1 MVFASLALAL
11 LGYQLPAP
19 RRHAASIRTRSL
31 FASLDADGSEGMP
44 SAPALSLLSP
54 AKVNLFLR
62 ILRRREDGYHELASL
77 FQAVSLFDRLDF
89 WERPG
94 AAGPSMEVTDDS
106 VCAALIPTDERNL
119 VMRALQIFAE
129 RSGDARPIHCR
140 LHKVIPAQAGMGG
153 GSGDAA
159 TALHAANR
167 LCGFPV
173 SQETLIEWG
182 AELGSDIGFFLSRG
196 TAFCTGR
203 GELIEPLDPLPPA
216 PVYLVK
222 PAEGLSTPGVFKA
235 LGLSPNEELPGASPQ
250 ALLDEFAENVYTAT
264 FVNDLEP
271 PAEKVLPMLA
281 DLRTELSTLGFRAV
295 MLSGSGT
302 TIFCVGTPRGD
313 VVDTWQDA
321 IRAKFDVEV
330 YEEMFCRR
338 LPDERLWYAEQPEG
352 AKLVDLDDSLSSSQA
367 L

>member
-11 LGYQLPAP
+11 LGYQLPAASP
-19 RRHAASIRTRSL
+19 CRIIAYAQPLRVARRRRP
-31 FASLDADGSEGMP
+31 EVMP
-44 SAPALSLLSP
+44 SAPALSLSP
-54 AKVNLFLR
+54 A
-62 ILRRREDGYHELASL
+62 ESASSCGSCGGARTGTRARVL
-77 FQAVSLFDRLDF
+77 FQAVSLFDRLDYRRAGRRRA
-89 WERPG
+89 EHGGDKRP
-94 AAGPSMEVTDDS
+94 
-106 VCAALIPTDERNL
+106 VCALIPTDERNL

-235 LGLSPNEELPGASPQ
+235 LGLSPNEELPGASRRRCSTSSPR
-250 ALLDEFAENVYTAT
+250 TCT
-264 FVNDLEP
+264 RRPSSTTSSRP
-271 PAEKVLPMLA
+271 P
-281 DLRTELSTLGFRAV
+281 RR
-295 MLSGSGT
+295 
-302 TIFCVGTPRGD
+302 C
-313 VVDTWQDA
+313 
-321 IRAKFDVEV
+321 
-330 YEEMFCRR
+330 CRCS
-338 LPDERLWYAEQPEG
+338 PTSAP
-352 AKLVDLDDSLSSSQA
+352 SSRRSA
-367 L
+367 SAP

>member
-1 MVFASLALAL
+1 M
-11 LGYQLPAP
+11 
-19 RRHAASIRTRSL
+19 
-31 FASLDADGSEGMP
+31 
-44 SAPALSLLSP
+44 
-54 AKVNLFLR
+54 
-62 ILRRREDGYHELASL
+62 
-77 FQAVSLFDRLDF
+77 SLFDRLDF
-89 WERPG
+89 GERPG

-106 VCAALIPTDERNL
+106 VCAALILTDERNL
-119 VMRALQIFAE
+119 VMRALQIFAK
-129 RSGDARPIHCR
+129 RADARPIHCR

-203 GELIEPLDPLPPA
+203 GELIEPLEPLPPA

-264 FVNDLEP
+264 FINDSTARRRCCRCSP
-271 PAEKVLPMLA
+271 TSA
-281 DLRTELSTLGFRAV
+281 LSTLGFRAV
-295 MLSGSGT
+295 MPSGSGT
-302 TIFCVGTPRGD
+302 TISAPARCAATSSTR
-313 VVDTWQDA
+313 QDA